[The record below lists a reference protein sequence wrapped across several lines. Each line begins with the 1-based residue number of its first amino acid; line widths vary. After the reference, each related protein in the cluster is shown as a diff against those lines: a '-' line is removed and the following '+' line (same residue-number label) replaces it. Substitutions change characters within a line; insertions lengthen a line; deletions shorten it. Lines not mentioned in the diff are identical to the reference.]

1 MSDVPNTDQQTST
14 TESRRAI
21 MGTLPSPLPTQSD
34 SGIYINPNSSQVGSS
49 SITVP
54 LLEVP
59 STTIPQGRWGE
70 GLKEGFEEHA
80 VDTVVSTDSST
91 NIEEEPPKR
100 DEAGPIKV
108 EVISSDMFSLPV
120 LPTSPNSPLELK
132 DKSGKEHHN
141 PDLDK
146 NHVNVTGDNRG
157 GKSSASLPQSF
168 FKPFALPIQQSPETR
183 PVAPKINSLLSNGS
197 RSSSGSPFALPIV
210 GALPTQSTSAE
221 DSELEEGEVSD
232 SWEPP
237 TTEVKQSTD
246 DEGGQTGLEEDSKDE
261 GDDWSSNEESESDD
275 VNRPFAID
283 PIAMSW
289 MLQNGNGAH
298 LPLQWQG
305 MDQDRLMKRKSEA
318 DDVPYDGP
326 EAKRVKTTKK
336 KSKKRKK
343 KGVTTPNL
351 PYGAS
356 DNSSLPE
363 TDDIETEPKL
373 QGHQRLELLFGTTV
387 TNPILLA
394 EAAPSSP
401 RLQARVP
408 TSESQ
413 KEAQVRHAAAER
425 ERKHRERAAT
435 TPCEYWASGRCF
447 MGNHC
452 PFSHA
457 GEGKP
462 YVPSERL
469 PCRFFKSGQ
478 CVRGNECPWSHD
490 LKLEPCV
497 YFHARGGCAKGPSCP
512 FSHDQLTEEQ
522 VQRLVHEEQRWSSRK
537 RKGYGQGG
545 EEAPRA
551 VDWVGIYRASLG
563 IPNTIALT
571 PESRSSSAKSSPRQP
586 PELPSNDST
595 IPATFN
601 LFANSR
607 VDPFQTEQPSYPKL
621 GDPRLSSSTPP
632 SDLPAEPR
640 KRAFNLPP
648 APNLNTLFPAAVNTP
663 PVASAPSS
671 MIEEPTVGPTEFRIE
686 DVDVDLL
693 RGIPGAE
700 SVLERVSRQTPSID
714 LHGPS
719 REKFGDGWERG
730 RGRGWGRGRGFG
742 HPRGRGRGRGRGYD
756 GGGRGQWRGASRGGR
771 PF

>member
-21 MGTLPSPLPTQSD
+21 LGTLPPPLPTQYD
-34 SGIYINPNSSQVGSS
+34 SGIYINPDSSQVGTSS
-49 SITVP
+49 TTVP

-70 GLKEGFEEHA
+70 GLKEGIEEHA
-80 VDTVVSTDSST
+80 VDTHVSTDLST
-91 NIEEEPPKR
+91 NIQEEPPKR
-100 DEAGPIKV
+100 DEAGQIKG
-108 EVISSDMFSLPV
+108 EGISSYAFNLPI
-120 LPTSPNSPLELK
+120 LPTPSNSPMDLE
-132 DKSGKEHHN
+132 DKSGKEQHN
-141 PDLDK
+141 SDLDK
-146 NHVNVTGDNRG
+146 KNHLTVTGDIMG
-157 GKSSASLPQSF
+157 GESSASLSQSF
-168 FKPFALPIQQSPETR
+168 FKPFALPIQQSPEPR
-183 PVAPKINSLLSNGS
+183 PVAPKINSLVSNGS

-210 GALPTQSTSAE
+210 GALPPQPTSTE

-237 TTEVKQSTD
+237 TTEAKQSTD
-246 DEGGQTGLEEDSKDE
+246 DEGDQPVVDDDSKDE
-261 GDDWSSNEESESDD
+261 GDDWSSNEDSENDD
-275 VNRPFAID
+275 MNRPFKID

-289 MLQNGNGAH
+289 MLQNGNGAL
-298 LPLQWQG
+298 LPFQWPG
-305 MDQDRLMKRKSEA
+305 MEQDRLMKRKSEV

-326 EAKRVKTTKK
+326 EAKRVKTKKK

-343 KGVTTPNL
+343 KGVTTPIL
-351 PYGAS
+351 PYGAL
-356 DNSSLPE
+356 DNTSLPE
-363 TDDIETEPKL
+363 TDEFEKEPKL
-373 QGHQRLELLFGTTV
+373 QGHQRLEQLFGTTV

-401 RLQARVP
+401 RLQARGP

-413 KEAQVRHAAAER
+413 KEAQVRNAAAER
-425 ERKHRERAAT
+425 ERKHRERAAA
-435 TPCEYWASGRCF
+435 TPCEYWPSGRCF
-447 MGNHC
+447 MGDHC

-462 YVPSERL
+462 YLPSERL

-522 VQRLVHEEQRWSSRK
+522 VQRLVHEEQRWNSRK
-537 RKGYGQGG
+537 RKGYGQGA
-545 EEAPRA
+545 EEGPRA

-563 IPNTIALT
+563 IPNTVAPT

-607 VDPFQTEQPSYPKL
+607 VDPFQTEKPSYPQL

-648 APNLNTLFPAAVNTP
+648 APNLNSLFPAAVNTQ
-663 PVASAPSS
+663 PVASTPSS

-700 SVLERVSRQTPSID
+700 NWGTAGNEVVD
-714 LHGPS
+714 AD
-719 REKFGDGWERG
+719 GDGDVDLDILEEG
-730 RGRGWGRGRGFG
+730 E
-742 HPRGRGRGRGRGYD
+742 
-756 GGGRGQWRGASRGGR
+756 GGAGEVTMEVGGVSGVA
-771 PF
+771 PVVAGDHFELECAV